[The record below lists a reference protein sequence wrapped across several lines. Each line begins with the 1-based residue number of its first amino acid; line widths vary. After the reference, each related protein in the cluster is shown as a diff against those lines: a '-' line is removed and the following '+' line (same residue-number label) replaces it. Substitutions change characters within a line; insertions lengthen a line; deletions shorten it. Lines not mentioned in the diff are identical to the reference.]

1 MWTRQRTEHP
11 SDEEEKRERERLT
24 SLLSGQPEEAPD
36 PAYWQELMAG
46 TNRRIDNASSA
57 RALSVSWVA
66 RVAIP
71 GAVSILFFFI
81 GLHYYV
87 PERKPDQVT
96 VIEIVSMLPEE
107 SQDSLVAYL
116 LDRTAL
122 SDSGLVFYGDLL
134 ELSEDEVEQYM
145 VASGHT
151 AVLLKSL
158 PDEHIGE
165 LISLLQTRKRTSR
178 F

>member
-1 MWTRQRTEHP
+1 MR
-11 SDEEEKRERERLT
+11 
-24 SLLSGQPEEAPD
+24 SLLSGQSEDAPD
-36 PAYWQELMAG
+36 PAYWQDLIDG
-46 TNRRIDNASSA
+46 TNQRIDNASSA

-71 GAVSILFFFI
+71 GAVAILFFFI

-96 VIEIVSMLPEE
+96 VLEIVSMLPVE
-107 SQDSLVAYL
+107 SQDSLVTYL
-116 LDRTAL
+116 LEKTSL
-122 SDSGLVFYGDLL
+122 PDSGVVFSDDLL
-134 ELSEDEVEQYM
+134 ELSEDEVELYM
-145 VASGHT
+145 AASGHA
-151 AVLLKSL
+151 AVLLNSL
-158 PDEHIGE
+158 PDKQIEE